1 MINMSTYFQA
11 RIWIIGNSMPT
22 THNPKEGFWISSLN
36 NQKKLQTDFEKIH
49 PNCIGGA
56 DYVIHS
62 KKSTNNLSQTRSV
75 ARALICT
82 NHIKKTMFTFHVP
95 FFTIKTTFFAWYTK
109 SKWTNNCRPSFCN
122 VPFSQIYL
130 HNLIQ
135 QIKPWNNKTIYET
148 KITHK

>member
-1 MINMSTYFQA
+1 M
-11 RIWIIGNSMPT
+11 
-22 THNPKEGFWISSLN
+22 
-36 NQKKLQTDFEKIH
+36 QTDFEKIH

-95 FFTIKTTFFAWYTK
+95 FLLSKLHFLRDTQSQNEQTIADPVSVMFRSPKFIYTT
-109 SKWTNNCRPSFCN
+109 
-122 VPFSQIYL
+122 
-130 HNLIQ
+130 
-135 QIKPWNNKTIYET
+135 
-148 KITHK
+148 